1 MSTAL
6 LLTIAV
12 ASVLIL
18 LLLVIKAKV
27 HPFVALLV
35 VSLLVAIA
43 TGIPADNIIGHFSR
57 HGRPARF
64 DHHHYRPGR
73 DAGGDY

>member
-18 LLLVIKAKV
+18 LLLVIKIKI

-35 VSLLVAIA
+35 VSLMVAMA
-43 TGIPADNIIGHFSR
+43 YSDRLCPGSSR
-57 HGRPARF
+57 
-64 DHHHYRPGR
+64 
-73 DAGGDY
+73 AG